1 MASPVIDSDGHLHE
15 PFDLFER
22 YMEKEFYAM
31 RPRIVDL
38 RGDQRDQGRWVIE
51 GWLVPRIPFS
61 RGVGAGGF
69 KYVGPRH
76 PRMHARD
83 DSLDDVRGRLEDL
96 DQLGIDIQVVYP
108 TAFAWISDVGNK
120 ELAAACCRA
129 YNNYIAERCAEAPTR
144 LKGVALVALQDPPAA
159 AEEAVR
165 AVRKLNM
172 IGVTIPGMVGN
183 RPLSSAEFL
192 PFFKTINDLDTALG
206 FHAVTGMH
214 YTPWADCFDDFFST
228 HTTCMPF
235 SMMVAMVSA
244 IRANLF
250 ERFPKLRCAFL
261 EIGASWLP
269 HWTWWVG
276 KHLKEGD
283 PGLDTRA
290 GDEWGDQPYKLPAS
304 RHPAEYIQAGRILTG
319 FEEEEDLRLVIDQIG
334 AGALMY
340 ASDYP
345 HGDMDWERVPEVK
358 KLEHLTPSE
367 KAALLGDNA
376 RRFYKL

>member
-1 MASPVIDSDGHLHE
+1 IDSDGHLHE

-22 YMEKEFYAM
+22 YMEKEFYPL

-38 RGDQRDQGRWVIE
+38 RGDPRDQGRWIIE
-51 GWLVPRIPFS
+51 GRVVPRMPFS

-76 PRMHARD
+76 PRMRARN
-83 DSLDDVRGRLEDL
+83 DSLDDVRGRLQDL
-96 DQLGIDIQVVYP
+96 DQLGIDVQVVYP
-108 TAFAWISDVGNK
+108 TALAWIADVENK

-129 YNNYIAERCAEAPTR
+129 YNNYVAERSAEAPDR
-144 LKGVALVALQDPPAA
+144 LKGVALVPLQDPPAA

-165 AVRKLNM
+165 AVRELKM
-172 IGVTIPGMVGN
+172 VGVTIPGMVGN
-183 RPLSSAEFL
+183 RPLSSPEFL
-192 PFFKTINDLDTALG
+192 PFFKAVNDLDTALG

-214 YTPWADCFDDFFST
+214 YTPWADCFHDFFST

-235 SMMVAMVSA
+235 SMMVAMVSVL
-244 IRANLF
+244 RLNLF
-250 ERFPKLRCAFL
+250 EQIPNLRCAFL

-269 HWTWWVG
+269 YWSWWVG
-276 KHLKEGD
+276 KHLEEGD

-290 GDEWGDQPYKLPAS
+290 GEEWGDAPYRLPAS
-304 RHPAEYIQAGRILTG
+304 REPAHYIAASRILTG
-319 FEEEEDLRLVIDQIG
+319 FEQEEDLRLIIDQIG
-334 AGALMY
+334 AQALMY

-345 HGDMDWERVPEVK
+345 HGDMDWERVHAVK
-358 KLEHLTPSE
+358 ALKGLAESE